1 VKLNIIT
8 NEDLV
13 QKALLIIYQKYKTAK
28 LRKGILP
35 WAYRIMR
42 NVMWNESRKK
52 TRQQDILI
60 ENKEEIRKIE
70 QQIENLE
77 DQVYD
82 NILFDEVKKAIR
94 HLKNKEK
101 RIIELKLEGYS
112 GKEILEIMNIK
123 RSALDVNVHRAIN
136 KLIQILERRG
146 AI

>member
-1 VKLNIIT
+1 
-8 NEDLV
+8 
-13 QKALLIIYQKYKTAK
+13 
-28 LRKGILP
+28 
-35 WAYRIMR
+35 MR